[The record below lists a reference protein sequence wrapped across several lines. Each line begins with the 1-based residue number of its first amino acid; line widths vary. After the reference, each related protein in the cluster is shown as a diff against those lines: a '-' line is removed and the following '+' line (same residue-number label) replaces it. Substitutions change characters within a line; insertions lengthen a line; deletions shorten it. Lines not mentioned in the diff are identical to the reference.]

1 MPYDALNREGAN
13 TRMAGAAH
21 KQWELVIIGGGPA
34 GLTAGIYATR
44 SGLKTLLIEGACI
57 GGQIIK
63 TDRIEN
69 YPGFPH
75 PITGTELMEG
85 MRQQAEGFGLHV
97 REFAK
102 VASLEAG
109 DGFTVGLENGEIHRT
124 DAIIVATGTEYRDL
138 EVPGA
143 ERLKGRGIS
152 YCATCDGPFF
162 KDEPVLVVGG
172 GNAAIEEAIYLTRF
186 ASAIYVAHRRDRLRA
201 DKVLQDRVFAEKKI
215 TVLWNKVIHEIVG
228 SERVEGVIL
237 EDVATRGHSDLPVS
251 GIFVY
256 IGTTPN
262 TKLLRGIVNL
272 DDQGYIIT
280 DQQMAT
286 SRQGVF
292 AAGDCRHKSLR
303 QVVTAVGEG
312 ALAAATAYEYIQ
324 ERQGNRGR

>member
-1 MPYDALNREGAN
+1 
-13 TRMAGAAH
+13 MAGAAH
-21 KQWELVIIGGGPA
+21 KQWELLIIGGGPA

-44 SGLKTLLIEGACI
+44 SGLTTLLIEGSCI

-75 PITGTELMEG
+75 PIKGAELMEG
-85 MRQQAEGFGLHV
+85 MRQQAEGFGLEV

-102 VASLEAG
+102 VVSIVTG
-109 DGFTVGLENGEIHRT
+109 SGFSAGLENGETHRS
-124 DAIIVATGTEYRDL
+124 DAIVVATGTEYRDL
-138 EVPGA
+138 DVPGA

-162 KDEPVLVVGG
+162 KDEPILVVGG

-186 ASAIYVAHRRDRLRA
+186 ASVVYIAHRRDRLRA

-215 TVLWNKVIHEIVG
+215 TMLWNKVIHEVVG
-228 SERVEGVIL
+228 SERVEGVVL
-237 EDVATRGHSDLPVS
+237 EDVATREHSELSVS
-251 GIFVY
+251 GLFVY

-262 TKLLRGIVNL
+262 TQLLKGIVKL

-280 DQQMAT
+280 DQQTAT
-286 SRQGVF
+286 SCQGIF
-292 AAGDCRHKSLR
+292 AAGDCRQKSLR
-303 QVVTAVGEG
+303 QVATAVGEG
-312 ALAAATAYEYIQ
+312 ALAATAAYEYIQ
-324 ERQGNRGR
+324 ERQGNQGR

>member
-1 MPYDALNREGAN
+1 MSGAE
-13 TRMAGAAH
+13 H
-21 KQWELVIIGGGPA
+21 KQWELLIIGGGPA

-44 SGLKTLLIEGACI
+44 SGLKTLLIEGACT

-63 TDRIEN
+63 TNRIEN

-75 PITGTELMEG
+75 PVKGTDLMEG

-102 VASLEAG
+102 VVSLETG
-109 DGFTVGLENGEIHRT
+109 NGFTIGSENGEINRT
-124 DAIIVATGTEYRDL
+124 IAIIVATGTQYRDL

-143 ERLKGRGIS
+143 KRLKGRGIS

-162 KDEPVLVVGG
+162 KNEPIMVVGG

-186 ASAIYVAHRRDRLRA
+186 ASVVYVAHRRDRLRA
-201 DKVLQDRVFAEKKI
+201 DKVLQDRAFADKKI
-215 TVLWNKVIHEIVG
+215 TVLWNKVVHEIVG
-228 SERVEGVIL
+228 SERVERVIL
-237 EDVATRGHSDLPVS
+237 EDVATREHSDLPVS
-251 GIFVY
+251 GLFVY

-262 TKLLRGIVNL
+262 TELLKGIVKL

-286 SRQGVF
+286 SHQGIF

-303 QVVTAVGEG
+303 QVATAVGEG
-312 ALAAATAYEYIQ
+312 ALAAATAYEYIL
-324 ERQGNRGR
+324 ERQGNRGQ